1 MSIFFLV
8 VPLVPPLALV
18 ARYSHGTRTVVK
30 VNAGPLNLLFQ
41 VFGRLTCI
49 REPVEAPGTLRE

>member
-1 MSIFFLV
+1 MD
-8 VPLVPPLALV
+8 
-18 ARYSHGTRTVVK
+18 GTRTVVK